1 MSANHLSLA
10 PRRAQRLEKLCVD
23 LVEITLAV
31 MPREAESESDS
42 GSGSGSG
49 SDFGEVLLDEWDLRR
64 VFNIPNLRFD
74 PALSSLIPPDYAELA
89 QPHSYCFPELGH
101 SSTGFRPALLTRT
114 CELLLR
120 AWEQGL
126 LSESRRIQ
134 VETAAILYWELVGG
148 GADAATRAIFFG
160 PERDEPR

>member
-1 MSANHLSLA
+1 MSANHLSLS

-31 MPREAESESDS
+31 MPREAESDSDS
-42 GSGSGSG
+42 
-49 SDFGEVLLDEWDLRR
+49 GEVLLDEWDLRR

-89 QPHSYCFPELGH
+89 QPLSYCFPELGH

-120 AWEQGL
+120 AWEQGVL
-126 LSESRRIQ
+126 AESRRIQ
-134 VETAAILYWELVGG
+134 VETAAILYWELAGG
-148 GADAATRAIFFG
+148 GADAATRAIFHG
-160 PERDEPR
+160 PERDQQS